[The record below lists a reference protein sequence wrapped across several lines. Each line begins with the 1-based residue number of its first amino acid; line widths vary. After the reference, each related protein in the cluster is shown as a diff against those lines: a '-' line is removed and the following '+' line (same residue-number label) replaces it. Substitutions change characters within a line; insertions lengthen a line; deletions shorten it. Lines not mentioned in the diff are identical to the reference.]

1 MFAPLHMPCATG
13 QQQCGLH
20 CRWHACDAP
29 TAQMPVQALKW
40 TQPIW
45 EGLPEAERDE
55 LAALGLWER
64 DAMVAFGREVKQG

>member
-1 MFAPLHMPCATG
+1 
-13 QQQCGLH
+13 
-20 CRWHACDAP
+20 
-29 TAQMPVQALKW
+29 MPVQALKW